1 MPLSAVSSAAGRL
14 RRTVTVGRTAVGV
27 YRGYKRTRKRVAS
40 LPAAQHEAAWTRR
53 HEISANEI
61 ATMAKR
67 LRGLYIKSAQ
77 FLGARADLLPEPYIN
92 ALSQLH
98 DKVPPRPY
106 EVMRPVLR
114 RALGAE
120 PERVFAEFERR
131 PVAAASLA
139 QVHRA
144 RLRDG
149 RQVAVKVQYP
159 DIGRLVQLDLRN
171 LRMTLRLVHRFE
183 KSLDLEPIADA
194 VGRLVPRELDFINE
208 GRSTEAIGALLA
220 HRGDV
225 ITPRVVWEHSSDR
238 VLVTEYIDGI
248 KISEV
253 ETLKARGLDPVVV
266 AARAVDIW
274 GEMVLQRGHFHGDPH
289 PGNILVLDDG
299 RLALIDFGLTA
310 TLADAPRAGFGSL
323 SRAAARRDPAALM
336 AAFRELG
343 YVSTEDS
350 PMAYMG
356 LGRNLTGMGN
366 DGNVEAVN
374 ARLARALRGFNIKD
388 VPAEALLVMRVLGL
402 LAGLS
407 ARLGRQGPVLSA
419 WAGYAS
425 DTEQAAVSA

>member
-1 MPLSAVSSAAGRL
+1 MPLTAVLSAAGRL
-14 RRTVTVGRTAVGV
+14 QRTVTVGRTAVRV
-27 YRGYKRTRKRVAS
+27 YRGYKRTQKRVAT
-40 LPAAQHEAAWTRR
+40 LPQDRHRAVWDRR
-53 HEISANEI
+53 HASAARDI
-61 ATMAKR
+61 ADMAKR

-77 FLGARADLLPEPYIN
+77 FLGARADLLPEPYIDT
-92 ALSQLH
+92 LSQLH
-98 DKVPPRPY
+98 DKVPPQPY
-106 EVMRPVLR
+106 AVMRPVLR

-120 PERVFAEFERR
+120 PERVFATFEQQ

-144 RLRDG
+144 RLKDG

-159 DIGRLVQLDLRN
+159 DIARLVQLDLRN

-194 VGRLVPRELDFINE
+194 VGKLVPQELDFINE
-208 GRSTEAIGALLA
+208 ARNTETIGASLA

-225 ITPRVVWEHSSDR
+225 VTPRVVWEHSTEH
-238 VLVTEYIDGI
+238 VLVTEYIEGT

-253 ETLKARGLDPVVV
+253 EMLKARGHDPVAI

-274 GEMVLQRGHFHGDPH
+274 GEMVLRSGHFHGDPH

-310 TLADAPRAGFGSL
+310 KLPAGARDGFAAL
-323 SRAAARRDPAALM
+323 SRAAARRDPMALM
-336 AAFRELG
+336 AAFRALG
-343 YVSTEDS
+343 YIASEDT
-350 PMAYMG
+350 PMMYMG

-366 DGNVEAVN
+366 DGDVEAIN

-407 ARLGRQGPVLSA
+407 AKLGRQGPVLAA
-419 WAGYAS
+419 WASYAEHGS
-425 DTEQAAVSA
+425 EAASA